1 QIMTGVHSKRRQISL
16 PKFEIEVFYHLQIKF
31 LHHLPID
38 LCPGSVSDIGIV
50 NKGIIENVFQFES
63 HPLSN
68 VERCIEFINRGRF
81 EGIAVLPYGKFCS
94 YAVVKIQRVIHGS
107 LAEKYLIFLPTL

>member
-1 QIMTGVHSKRRQISL
+1 MTRVHSKRRQISL

-68 VERCIEFINRGRF
+68 VGGCIEFIHRGRF
-81 EGIAVLPYGKFCS
+81 YRISILPDSEFCS
-94 YAVVKIQRVIHGS
+94 YAVVKIKRVIHSS
-107 LAEKYLIFLPTL
+107 LAEKNLIFLPAL